1 MASYAI
7 HLAISELYLKKHSDE
22 NYEDFITGT
31 IDVDDT
37 ADRIKSHYTGNTDK
51 SNLKRFLTQKVL
63 LDDYV
68 KSNSIQTSYDRG
80 YFLHLLTDYYFYN
93 SYFDEAWINNTEYP
107 EFKRILYHDYHILN
121 GYLTKKYKIKYP
133 RRLKESDYSSEEGIT
148 EVLTPELID
157 QFITFMSNIELDKT
171 YAMIK
176 ESQDLLSKY
185 NLGEER

>member
-37 ADRIKSHYTGNTDK
+37 EDRIKSHYTGNTDK

-63 LDDYV
+63 LDNYV
-68 KSNSIQTSYDRG
+68 KANSIQTSYDRG

-93 SYFDEAWINNTEYP
+93 GYFNEEWIINTEYP
-107 EFKRILYHDYHILN
+107 EFKRSEF
-121 GYLTKKYKIKYP
+121 YKIYLQFPLLENFKIRFFTY
-133 RRLKESDYSSEEGIT
+133 YS
-148 EVLTPELID
+148 EVI
-157 QFITFMSNIELDKT
+157 SN
-171 YAMIK
+171 
-176 ESQDLLSKY
+176 
-185 NLGEER
+185 N

>member
-31 IDVDDT
+31 IDVDD
-37 ADRIKSHYTGNTDK
+37 AEDRIKSHYTGDTDK

-63 LDDYV
+63 LGDYV
-68 KSNSIQTSYDRG
+68 KANSIGTSYDRG

-93 SYFDEAWINNTEYP
+93 SYFDEAWINSTEYP

-121 GYLTKKYKIKYP
+121 GYWTPKYNLKYP
-133 RRLKESDYSSEEGIT
+133 SRLKQSDYSAEEGVT
-148 EVLTPELID
+148 EVLTPESID
-157 QFITFMSNIELDKT
+157 QFIAFMSEIDLDKI
-171 YAMIK
+171 YGMIQD
-176 ESQDLLSKY
+176 SQDLLAQY
-185 NLGEER
+185 DLDD